1 MPEAGL
7 VDVDGEVGALSGPH
21 GPNLQLHLVVLL
33 HLGFH
38 HDTKIL
44 LWVLLPDPG
53 QQGQVDVDSAPGIRP
68 ELHLVGLD
76 LGHRGLA
83 GLLVHGD
90 VVDPDQG
97 LRLGGGGGSGQVD
110 AQLGLGGVRVKE
122 ERKKNQRKLTFSSS
136 RLESVTLLGSLKYS
150 TE

>member
-1 MPEAGL
+1 MSDSAL
-7 VDVDGEVGALSGPH
+7 VDVDGEVGALPRPH
-21 GPNLQLHLVVLL
+21 PADLQLLLVVLV
-33 HLGFH
+33 HLSFDD
-38 HDTKIL
+38 DTEIL

-68 ELHLVGLD
+68 QLHLVGLD

-90 VVDPDQG
+90 VVDPDKG

-110 AQLGLGGVRVKE
+110 AQLGLGGR
-122 ERKKNQRKLTFSSS
+122 
-136 RLESVTLLGSLKYS
+136 
-150 TE
+150 